1 MTFDGKTQRAI
12 GRISSKVTTLY
23 LKRLL
28 NYSSFEKVV
37 SPQNL
42 KIHDLGISRHPLGNL
57 EKIFISM

>member
-1 MTFDGKTQRAI
+1 MTFDGNTQYAI
-12 GRISSKVTTLY
+12 GKISWKVTTFH

-42 KIHDLGISRHPLGNL
+42 KIHDLGISRLPLGSL
-57 EKIFISM
+57 EKIIISM